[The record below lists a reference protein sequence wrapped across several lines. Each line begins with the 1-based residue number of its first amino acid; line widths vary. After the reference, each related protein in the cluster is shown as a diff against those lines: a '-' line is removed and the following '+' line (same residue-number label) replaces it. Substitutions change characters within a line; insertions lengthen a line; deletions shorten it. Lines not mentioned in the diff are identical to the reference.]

1 MEVNRAEYKKSFATT
16 VIILILL
23 GGLIYLYNAKQTEM
37 TEVPK
42 PAAPGQGD
50 FPDLETVTVDHFVD
64 GDTVTV
70 HGASGNWT
78 IRFIGCD
85 TPETIKPNAP
95 VQPYGPEASQH
106 TKQRILD
113 FGGIVTLAADGD
125 RFDRFGRRLAMVYLG
140 QGDIRDLVLLN
151 EELIYLGLAEYEPQY
166 NYSREKKERF
176 RAAQEDARQN
186 RRGIWSA
193 P

>member
-23 GGLIYLYNAKQTEM
+23 VGLIYLYNAKQTEM

-50 FPDLETVTVDHFVD
+50 FPDLETVMVDHFVD

-106 TKQRILD
+106 TKQRILS
-113 FGGIVTLAADGD
+113 FGGKVTLAADGD

>member
-37 TEVPK
+37 TEGPK
-42 PAAPGQGD
+42 PAASGQGD

>member
-1 MEVNRAEYKKSFATT
+1 MAAPRAEYKKTFATT
-16 VIILILL
+16 VFLLILL
-23 GGLIYLYNAKQTEM
+23 GGLIYLFNAKDSERTEIP
-37 TEVPK
+37 E
-42 PAAPGQGD
+42 PAASGQGD
-50 FPDLETVTVDHFVD
+50 FPDLETVMVDHFVD
-64 GDTVTV
+64 GDTVTA
-70 HGASGNWT
+70 HGASGKWT

-85 TPETIKPNAP
+85 TPETIKPNSP

-106 TKQRILD
+106 TKQRILS
-113 FGGIVTLAADGD
+113 FGGKVTLAADGD
-125 RFDRFGRRLAMVYLG
+125 RFDRYGRRLAMVYLG
-140 QGDIRDLVLLN
+140 QGDVGDLVLLN

-176 RAAQEDARQN
+176 RAAQEDARRN

>member
-42 PAAPGQGD
+42 PATSGQGD

>member
-42 PAAPGQGD
+42 PAASGQGD

>member
-23 GGLIYLYNAKQTEM
+23 GGLIYLYNAKQSEM

-42 PAAPGQGD
+42 PAASGQGD